1 MTTRTFVAWVE
12 PIAAELREGRA
23 QIADVARSAAA
34 DAWSQPTSYEGWTC
48 RDVLAH
54 LAGDTGKGSS
64 AAMRA
69 AVTRR
74 TPDPAPF
81 AAGVDALNARDVEE
95 RKQRTMVDII
105 AEIEAD
111 GEEWQE
117 LLSQLTEADEEVRW
131 AGFPWKLGGYLRIL
145 AQHDQDHLADLRTAL
160 EASA

>member
-1 MTTRTFVAWVE
+1 MTTRTFVAWLE
-12 PIAAELREGRA
+12 PIAAQLAVGRA
-23 QIADVARSAAA
+23 KLAGFARGQPAEVW
-34 DAWSQPTSYEGWTC
+34 DKPTSYEGWTC
-48 RDVLAH
+48 RDLLAH

-69 AVTRR
+69 AVTRQ
-74 TPDPAPF
+74 TLDPVPF
-81 AAGVDALNARDVEE
+81 AAGVDALNARDIEK
-95 RKQRTMVDII
+95 RRDRSVDELV

-117 LLSQLTEADEEVRW
+117 LLSQLTETDEELRW
-131 AGFPWKLGGYLRIL
+131 AGFPFKLGEYLRIL